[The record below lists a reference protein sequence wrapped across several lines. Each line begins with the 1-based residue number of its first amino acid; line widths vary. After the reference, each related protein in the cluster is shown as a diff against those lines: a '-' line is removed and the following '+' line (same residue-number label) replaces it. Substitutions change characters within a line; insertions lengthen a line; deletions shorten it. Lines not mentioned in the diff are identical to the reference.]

1 MKLQELRAQV
11 YKLAGVNSTQQLKA
25 NYEEMRSLDMRRKI
39 SWEKALAIVQTPPPS
54 EFQNWLKNP
63 PDEYKELFAEI
74 ESTSKTFAQKRGE
87 ARQLHQAVTSM
98 ANSLEDLA
106 SECQDEAD
114 RLKQAVKAA
123 RRIAKQAR
131 MN

>member
-11 YKLAGVNSTQQLKA
+11 YELAEVTTTQQLKA
-25 NYEEMRSLDMRRKI
+25 KYEEIRSLDMRRKI
-39 SWEKALAIVQTPPPS
+39 SWEKALAIVQTQQD
-54 EFQNWLKNP
+54 ELQNWLENP

-74 ESTSKTFAQKRGE
+74 ESTAKTFDQKLVE
-87 ARQLHQAVTSM
+87 ARQLHQEVNAM
-98 ANSLEDLA
+98 ADSLEELA

-114 RLKQAVKAA
+114 RLKQEVKAA